1 MTPDRRILGALVLAL
16 LAVFERAPQ
25 TAAQSRGLAT
35 GASPQRIV
43 SLVPATTE
51 MLFEMGAGSRVVG
64 VSSYDHF
71 PPAVERITKVG
82 GLLDPNVE
90 RLLSLKPD
98 LVIVYDSQTALKDQ
112 LQRAGLPVFNY
123 VHRGLADIMDTMRAL
138 GSRVG
143 TRAAADA
150 AAARIDA
157 QLDAVRRRVAN
168 RPRPSTLLVIGRE
181 QGTLRQINAS
191 GGYGFLHDVMELAG
205 GNDALGE
212 IGRQSVMMSTEMVLT
227 KAPQVI
233 LELHYSSSLS
243 PEMAAS
249 ERRVWNALPSVP
261 AVRNNRVVLLTGDEF
276 VIPGTRIAI
285 AAERMAQALHPDAYR

>member
-1 MTPDRRILGALVLAL
+1 M
-16 LAVFERAPQ
+16 
-25 TAAQSRGLAT
+25 AAQSGGGTA
-35 GASPQRIV
+35 GPPQRIV
-43 SLVPATTE
+43 SLVPAVTE

-71 PPAVERITKVG
+71 PPDVERIAKVG

-123 VHRGLADIMDTMRAL
+123 VHRGLADIMDTMRVL
-138 GSRVG
+138 GNRVG
-143 TRAAADA
+143 AKAAADA

-181 QGTLRQINAS
+181 QGTLRQIHAS
-191 GGYGFLHDVMELAG
+191 GGYGFLHDVLELAG
-205 GNDALGE
+205 GNDVLGG

-227 KAPQVI
+227 TAPQVI
-233 LELHYSSSLS
+233 LELHYGASIAA
-243 PEMAAS
+243 EMTTS
-249 ERRVWNALPSVP
+249 ERRVWSALASVP
-261 AVRNNRVVLLTGDEF
+261 AVRNNRVVLLAGDEF

-285 AAERMAQALHPDAYR
+285 AAERMARALHPDAYR

>member
-1 MTPDRRILGALVLAL
+1 MLTKRRVLSALPLVLLCIAAL
-16 LAVFERAPQ
+16 SPR
-25 TAAQSRGLAT
+25 TAAQSGGGTA
-35 GASPQRIV
+35 GPPQRIV
-43 SLVPATTE
+43 SLVPAVTE

-71 PPAVERITKVG
+71 PPDVERIAKVG

-123 VHRGLADIMDTMRAL
+123 VHRGLADIMDTMRVL
-138 GSRVG
+138 GNRVG
-143 TRAAADA
+143 AKAAADA

-181 QGTLRQINAS
+181 QGTLRQIHAS
-191 GGYGFLHDVMELAG
+191 GGYGFLHDVLELAG
-205 GNDALGE
+205 GNDVLGG
-212 IGRQSVMMSTEMVLT
+212 IGRQSVMMNTEMVLT
-227 KAPQVI
+227 TAPQVI
-233 LELHYSSSLS
+233 LELHYGASIAA
-243 PEMAAS
+243 EMTTS
-249 ERRVWNALPSVP
+249 ERRVWNALASVP
-261 AVRNNRVVLLTGDEF
+261 AVRNNRVVLLAGDEF

-285 AAERMAQALHPDAYR
+285 AAERMARALHPDAYR